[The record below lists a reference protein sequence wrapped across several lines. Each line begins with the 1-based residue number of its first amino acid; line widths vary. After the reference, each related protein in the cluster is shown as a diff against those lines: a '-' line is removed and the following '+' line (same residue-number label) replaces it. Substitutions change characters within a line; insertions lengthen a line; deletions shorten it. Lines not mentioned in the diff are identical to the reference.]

1 MNLVFD
7 IDEENYVSVTIVPDA
22 SESEADLHGIS
33 QKLYIRSP
41 GASIVSRAKAGAF
54 NHLSEEQ
61 YNTYLHKI
69 KTLEKFFN
77 YDGSNSAIKQ
87 KKVNIFMLLER
98 LINAYINLDDEGG
111 CEE

>member
-7 IDEENYVSVTIVPDA
+7 IDDENYVSVTIAPDA
-22 SESEADLHGIS
+22 SDSVAELHGLA

-41 GASIVSRAKAGAF
+41 GANIVSRAKAGAF

-69 KTLEKFFN
+69 KTLDRFFN
-77 YDGSNSAIKQ
+77 YDGNNSALKQ
-87 KKVNIFMLLER
+87 KKVNIFMFLEM
-98 LINAYINLDDEGG
+98 LINTYINLDDEEGD
-111 CEE
+111 EE